1 MNYKRIKRNNSPVLF
16 LFMSYSRKTVVEKEP
31 QNSAIRN
38 LFLAEALSLAFVYIS
53 WFLESEDP
61 EDLSL
66 NH

>member
-1 MNYKRIKRNNSPVLF
+1 
-16 LFMSYSRKTVVEKEP
+16 MSYSRKTVVEKEP